1 MMKCLKERLYN
12 NSIKV
17 TKKDTKRRLK
27 ELVEQKIVSIQIT
40 GNKVWV
46 TTGNKYSQMV
56 YRIK

>member
-1 MMKCLKERLYN
+1 M
-12 NSIKV
+12 KV

-27 ELVEQKIVSIQIT
+27 ALIGQKIVGIQIT

>member
-1 MMKCLKERLYN
+1 M
-12 NSIKV
+12 KV

-27 ELVEQKIVSIQIT
+27 ALIGQKIVEIQIT